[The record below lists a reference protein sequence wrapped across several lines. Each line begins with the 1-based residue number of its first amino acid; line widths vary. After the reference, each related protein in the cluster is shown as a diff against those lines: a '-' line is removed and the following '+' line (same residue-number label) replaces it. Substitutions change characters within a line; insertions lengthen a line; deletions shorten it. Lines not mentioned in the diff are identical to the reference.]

1 MSGWEGGDS
10 GAKRTK
16 KRSGKGAGRGGA
28 GEARGRG
35 GRGAQ
40 LEAEATCATTRA
52 HKEGTS
58 GTTRTRPA
66 GVVGRM
72 AVCVRKE
79 VFVLRMVC
87 GENG

>member
-1 MSGWEGGDS
+1 MSGWRVVIW
-10 GAKRTK
+10 A
-16 KRSGKGAGRGGA
+16 RSGKEEEVAKVRGGA
-28 GEARGRG
+28 ARARR

-72 AVCVRKE
+72 AVYVRKE